1 MKHPRECQNVKR
13 KVAQKGLWSEEYK
26 WKSDTKNLKLKNDKK
41 KYKWKVIKKKNFK
54 CSRRRERGAAAKA
67 EPPNLLV

>member
-26 WKSDTKNLKLKNDKK
+26 WKSDTKNVKLKNDKK
-41 KYKWKVIKKKNFK
+41 KYKW
-54 CSRRRERGAAAKA
+54 
-67 EPPNLLV
+67 